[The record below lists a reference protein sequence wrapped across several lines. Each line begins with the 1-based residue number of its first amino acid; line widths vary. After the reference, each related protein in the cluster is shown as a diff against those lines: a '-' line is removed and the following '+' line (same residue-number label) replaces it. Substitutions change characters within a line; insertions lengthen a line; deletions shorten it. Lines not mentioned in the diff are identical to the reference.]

1 MERLT
6 KFGAN
11 EQHITLFDSISK
23 KSIVHF
29 RALYDEIAHVL
40 VDCFASSYIT
50 VRKGVT
56 FVYVMTVVT
65 KEILAEIG
73 VMGTPLPRCLVIPMM
88 AALPETTDLLN
99 IQMEVMEMLTE
110 DPEIAKI
117 VANQW
122 NLGFEIKAFN
132 VQKQVWDLLDP
143 DDNLEIPHRA
153 SIQVNVFNNDPEDDH
168 PTSKPEPEP
177 KNISRR
183 DPRRKNREIEIQLN
197 TSQEEEE
204 PKPPAVTSRRDPRRK
219 GVSAEPEADIIK
231 VTSSEPNIQ
240 NLSRNDPR
248 RRKLMAKSS
257 VPMVE
262 TEQQKSVAQVNQRR
276 LSHLDSDSDDNE
288 LQIDESSDHPQQAS
302 EGPGTVL
309 ITESQIEIDQKAGK
323 ASESVKEDDVELW
336 DEIYG
341 NIVGDEKKENKSLGG
356 PPSVSSF
363 HPIKKLDILPK
374 EEDKQEPFK
383 PFEDRKSIEQLERER
398 ELLLTLVKERDR
410 MNEIVA
416 SVPTPEEIILD
427 NDDLEEGEL
436 SDSGEEDDEK
446 RDRSSDEVEFVSSVT
461 SLSELDKKK
470 RKNSLIVDPDELVP
484 PPTKSSS
491 REKEPIQIPLRRFSV
506 EKVEVT
512 PARNTVNID
521 LEDFTSP
528 ASPTGIQ
535 LDLDNDEI
543 DVIPLER
550 DEEDKNEE
558 PDVVEVAPEEKYKHY
573 WEEFSQEEKKVK
585 AKSSPK
591 GEKIFEVAREKLSNF
606 IKNSPKTS
614 KHTAPAELFMKA
626 AQGLKTIASQNPG
639 SRPLD
644 PSSQINF
651 VMQDEPRPM
660 RVPSTPTSGPH
671 QGITPLRPPPFLPNQ
686 APAPL
691 TALITQF
698 PPPAPATM
706 RKGIALLETPS
717 SPFPQPVKAVSSS
730 SASSAS
736 PLNSPPGF
744 NSSVPPPTPPNL
756 AKPPPATQARPNLLP
771 NVPPALMEGSSNHK
785 KIPSLLNI
793 SVNNPKDEKKP
804 KQKQMPQIW
813 QDGCTPTGST
823 VQIKKDEPT
832 QKTLK
837 QIPTRTVMKKR
848 SRSRSRNRGKESVRE
863 KIQNEKKVRGKSPR
877 SERAR
882 RSRSRDRDRERRSKD
897 RVKRSRSKSRKSN
910 SPVKKSRR
918 RSGSRG
924 RRSNSKDKDRRSKS
938 GERRS
943 KSRERERNTRKPRSR
958 RDSGDK
964 DSTSKEPKKKNP
976 NHEPLGI
983 NDRKNPNLG
992 QVNFVRKPFEANSDT
1007 SQVLDKREE
1016 ALINFVRKPF
1026 EQEPAEPSA
1035 SMARPSLLPD
1045 PVRTTNFFMSALD
1058 SNPRQR
1064 PPSNF
1069 SLYSPIQPQNFTPG
1083 PSPSN
1088 FAPFT
1093 PNSSPSPISTFSPAQ
1108 HPRPFSPSQ
1117 NPRPF
1122 SPLQP
1127 FAKNPSPPFT
1137 PNRQQQVPFSPTP
1150 SSVIFNSPNRGPPSN
1165 FSSPQNTNQRQ
1176 GQDNPINDLTSD
1188 HPVAAL
1194 YEYSR
1199 KMSYPMPRFSERW
1212 GPGGGWAFDV
1222 EIGGKTFSCPWFR
1235 DKKKDAKS
1243 EGSKYA
1249 LHQLGCNKF

>member
-1 MERLT
+1 
-6 KFGAN
+6 
-11 EQHITLFDSISK
+11 
-23 KSIVHF
+23 
-29 RALYDEIAHVL
+29 
-40 VDCFASSYIT
+40 
-50 VRKGVT
+50 
-56 FVYVMTVVT
+56 MTVIT

-73 VMGTPLPRCLVIPMM
+73 VMGTPLPRSLVIPMM
-88 AALPETTDLLN
+88 AAVPETTDLLN

-143 DDNLEIPHRA
+143 DDNLEIPHGA
-153 SIQVNVFNNDPEDDH
+153 SIQVNVFNNDPEDDY
-168 PTSKPEPEP
+168 TVSKPESEP

-197 TSQEEEE
+197 TSQEEE
-204 PKPPAVTSRRDPRRK
+204 PTQPAVSSRRDPRRK
-219 GVSAEPEADIIK
+219 GVSAEPEPEIDK
-231 VTSSEPNIQ
+231 VPSAEPNIQ

-248 RRKLMAKSS
+248 RRKLIEKTS

-262 TEQQKSVAQVNQRR
+262 TEQPSPTSAGHVSSLRM
-276 LSHLDSDSDDNE
+276 SHLDSDSDDNE
-288 LQIDESSDHPQQAS
+288 LQIDESSDHHQAN
-302 EGPGTVL
+302 EGLGTVL

-323 ASESVKEDDVELW
+323 VSEGVKENDVELW

-341 NIVGDEKKENKSLGG
+341 NIVGEEKERNSSVDS
-356 PPSVSSF
+356 PSVPRF
-363 HPIKKLDILPK
+363 HPIKKLDILPR
-374 EEDKQEPFK
+374 EEEKTESFK

-436 SDSGEEDDEK
+436 SDSGEEGDEK
-446 RDRSSDEVEFVSSVT
+446 RERSSDEVEIVSS
-461 SLSELDKKK
+461 SSFLLEIGNKK
-470 RKNSLIVDPDELVP
+470 RRKSFIVDPDEQVAPAVNSL
-484 PPTKSSS
+484 S
-491 REKEPIQIPLRRFSV
+491 REKEPIQIPLSRFSV
-506 EKVEVT
+506 EKLEVT
-512 PARNTVNID
+512 PARNKVNID

-573 WEEFSQEEKKVK
+573 WEEFSQEEKNVK
-585 AKSSPK
+585 AKSCPK

-606 IKNSPKTS
+606 IKNSPKTL

-626 AQGLKTIASQNPG
+626 AQDLKTIASQNPG
-639 SRPLD
+639 SRSSD

-651 VMQDEPRPM
+651 VMQDESRP
-660 RVPSTPTSGPH
+660 VVAPSTPTSGPH

-686 APAPL
+686 AQAPQ
-691 TALITQF
+691 TAVITKF
-698 PPPAPATM
+698 PPPAPAVM
-706 RKGIALLETPS
+706 RKGIALLETPL

-736 PLNSPPGF
+736 SLQSPPGF

-756 AKPPPATQARPNLLP
+756 AKPPPVKPVHLNPPP
-771 NVPPALMEGSSNHK
+771 NVSSALAKRISDTK

-793 SVNNPKDEKKP
+793 AVNNPKEEEKP
-804 KQKQMPQIW
+804 KQKQLPQIW
-813 QDGCTPTGST
+813 QDGCTPT
-823 VQIKKDEPT
+823 VQIKKDEPR
-832 QKTLK
+832 QKIIK
-837 QIPTRTVMKKR
+837 DIPARTATKNNR
-848 SRSRSRNRGKESVRE
+848 SRSRSRNRGEVSVRE
-863 KIQNEKKVRGKSPR
+863 KIKNEKKVRGKSPR
-877 SERAR
+877 SERAG
-882 RSRSRDRDRERRSKD
+882 RSISRDRERGRRSKD
-897 RVKRSRSKSRKSN
+897 RDKRSRSKSRRSK
-910 SPVKKSRR
+910 SPVKRSRR
-918 RSGSRG
+918 RSGSRS
-924 RRSNSKDKDRRSKS
+924 RISNSRNKDRRSKS

-943 KSRERERNTRKPRSR
+943 KSRERERNIRNPRSR
-958 RDSGDK
+958 R
-964 DSTSKEPKKKNP
+964 STVERDPNLKYEKQKNP
-976 NHEPLGI
+976 NHEPL
-983 NDRKNPNLG
+983 NMNARNHTNQG
-992 QVNFVRKPFEANSDT
+992 QINFVRKPFEANSDT
-1007 SQVLDKREE
+1007 RQILGSYDEANSELLGKREE

-1026 EQEPAEPSA
+1026 EQEQTHSSA
-1035 SMARPSLLPD
+1035 ALPRPSLLPE

-1058 SNPRQR
+1058 SNPRPRQ
-1064 PPSNF
+1064 PSNF
-1069 SLYSPIQPQNFTPG
+1069 ALYSPIQPQNFSPG
-1083 PSPSN
+1083 PSSSN
-1088 FAPFT
+1088 IHPFS
-1093 PNSSPSPISTFSPAQ
+1093 PNSSPSPIRPFSPAQ

-1117 NPRPF
+1117 NPCFF

-1150 SSVIFNSPNRGPPSN
+1150 SSVIFNSPNRGPLPN
-1165 FSSPQNTNQRQ
+1165 FSSPQNIPQQQ
-1176 GQDNPINDLTSD
+1176 GHANIANPVNDLTSN

-1194 YEYSR
+1194 YEFSR
-1199 KMSYPMPRFSERW
+1199 KMNYPMPRFSERW

-1222 EIGGKTFSCPWFR
+1222 EVGGKTFSCPWFKE
-1235 DKKKDAKS
+1235 KKKDAKS
-1243 EGSKYA
+1243 EASKYS